1 MMRVRRRPFSE
12 SSVCI
17 AALSS
22 KRPADE
28 GRGFTGKLPRSTGFR
43 DLDLDQVSGERI
55 ENGHA
60 PLPPNQA
67 PGTNSNAFANDTIIG
82 APTPFRQVDLFTR
95 TLGRRVNS
103 ANRSRPQA
111 VVAPHRP
118 AALRLVVRSMAM
130 PIRWEEAFRRAFSD
144 GHVTQDAGRRSLVS
158 LLPVADPSGDGEDE
172 SLHEP

>member
-22 KRPADE
+22 IHPTDE

-43 DLDLDQVSGERI
+43 DLDLNHVSGERI

-67 PGTNSNAFANDTIIG
+67 PGTNSNANDTIIG

-111 VVAPHRP
+111 VVVPHRP

-130 PIRWEEAFRRAFSD
+130 PIRWEEAFSRAILN
-144 GHVTQDAGRRSLVS
+144 GHVTQDAGSRSLVS
-158 LLPVADPSGDGEDE
+158 LVPVADPSSDGEDE
-172 SLHEP
+172 SLDEP